1 MEWSRASYR
10 WKKIWKF
17 SISIFLCINLEKI
30 LINVSA
36 IVNIVRKFAYFINYL
51 YNFFQY
57 NIIIKNRNV
66 ILINLLLRVF
76 WNNMDIHLEIQKYS
90 LLFPFIFMFI
100 VDITIN
106 NHTNHQILP

>member
-10 WKKIWKF
+10 IWIWKF

-36 IVNIVRKFAYFINYL
+36 IKNITRKPLFFINFL
-51 YNFFQY
+51 YKCFEV

-66 ILINLLLRVF
+66 IFEV
-76 WNNMDIHLEIQKYS
+76 
-90 LLFPFIFMFI
+90 
-100 VDITIN
+100 
-106 NHTNHQILP
+106 